1 VVVKGSVVVVTG
13 ASAGIG
19 AGLARELAERG
30 ASLVLTARRE
40 PELRAVA
47 DSLKVP
53 VEVVTSRCAPTWSE
67 FATARWPASA
77 GSMRG

>member
-47 DSLKVP
+47 DS
-53 VEVVTSRCAPTWSE
+53 PTWSE
-67 FATARWPASA
+67 FATGRWPASA